1 MPTGFL
7 FITIHFTSS
16 DILLIILGGLVIL
29 AVNLAAVVLPLMALG
44 ALLKRRWR
52 RALILALIAAPV
64 TGWCV
69 WPIIR
74 DYWAFRQAVAEAEA
88 IQVTRAVPDLT
99 GKVVAFL
106 VDDISPGGMI
116 LECDDLLHHSGA
128 AKIYLLRRRAAYTNS
143 DDAPDWRGT
152 VDLTH
157 WIVGEAVSRKTKWA
171 TPDDPPRCLLAP
183 TESGLRVIDYF
194 IARDIP
200 LYNDD
205 APQGIVPER
214 LLHGYGARLEEY
226 FAPVADQHSFR
237 IVAEI
242 ADLIRVPVSS
252 MDEGL
257 PRPVGTVLRSWPSSE
272 REFRDYRAPIRA
284 ALCRYATESCLN
296 Y

>member
-74 DYWAFRQAVAEAEA
+74 DYWDFRQAVAEAEA

-106 VDDISPGGMI
+106 V
-116 LECDDLLHHSGA
+116 
-128 AKIYLLRRRAAYTNS
+128 
-143 DDAPDWRGT
+143 
-152 VDLTH
+152 
-157 WIVGEAVSRKTKWA
+157 
-171 TPDDPPRCLLAP
+171 
-183 TESGLRVIDYF
+183 
-194 IARDIP
+194 
-200 LYNDD
+200 
-205 APQGIVPER
+205 
-214 LLHGYGARLEEY
+214 
-226 FAPVADQHSFR
+226 
-237 IVAEI
+237 
-242 ADLIRVPVSS
+242 
-252 MDEGL
+252 
-257 PRPVGTVLRSWPSSE
+257 
-272 REFRDYRAPIRA
+272 
-284 ALCRYATESCLN
+284 
-296 Y
+296 